1 MEIKMKIEVMYG
13 GSGAVNVPLPSGKV
27 FKAQFVSPRPHR
39 TSADVTAN
47 IKDAVEFA
55 LNKGQNWRVLRGGS
69 IHDVEFDDEI
79 IRRME
84 SAHS

>member
-1 MEIKMKIEVMYG
+1 MKIEVLYG
-13 GSGAVNVPLPSGKV
+13 GSGVVNVPLPSGKV
-27 FKAQFVSPRPHR
+27 FKARFVSPRHHR

-47 IKDAVEFA
+47 IRDAVAVA
-55 LNKGQNWRVLRGGS
+55 LSQGQALRVLRGGHV
-69 IHDVEFDDEI
+69 HDVEFDDEI

>member
-1 MEIKMKIEVMYG
+1 MKIEVLYG
-13 GSGAVNVPLPSGKV
+13 GSGVVNIPLPSGKV
-27 FKAQFVSPRPHR
+27 FKARFVSPRQHR

-47 IKDAVEFA
+47 IRDAVAFA
-55 LNKGQNWRVLRGGS
+55 LDKGQAWKVLRGGS